1 MNKQEFIDLMKVTFT
16 RWQKHD
22 PTLTAGALTFFTM
35 MPLPSLALI
44 AVAILAQVYGQQH
57 ALPQLINQVSAF
69 AGPSVA
75 NLFAQLL
82 SNAASPLTSFFGSL
96 ISVGFAIFG
105 AVGAFSTLQKA
116 MDAIWE
122 VKPTRHGRLG
132 IVREKAVPFLLIVG
146 LSLVV
151 VAWTTFSTV
160 LFGAMLFILH
170 PLIGGFAPLFLRS
183 LQVVLSLGLG
193 TLLFAIIFKTAP

>member
-1 MNKQEFIDLMKVTFT
+1 MNKQEFTQLMKVTFT
-16 RWQKHD
+16 KWQKHD
-22 PTLTAGALTFFTM
+22 PTLMAGALTFFTM

-44 AVAILAQVYGQQH
+44 AVAIIAQVYGQQH
-57 ALPQLINQVSAF
+57 ALPQLVNQISAF

-75 NLFAQLL
+75 NVFAQLL

-122 VKPTRHGRLG
+122 VKPSRYGRLA

-151 VAWTTFSTV
+151 VASTTFSTL
-160 LFGAMLFILH
+160 LFGAILFILH
-170 PLIGGFAPLFLRS
+170 PLIGGAAPLFLRS
-183 LQVVLSLGLG
+183 LQVVLCV
-193 TLLFAIIFKTAP
+193 

>member
-1 MNKQEFIDLMKVTFT
+1 MNKQEFIDLMKVTFR

-57 ALPQLINQVSAF
+57 ALPQLISQVGAL

-75 NLFAQLL
+75 NLFGQLL
-82 SNAASPLTSFFGSL
+82 NNAASPLTSFFGSL

-122 VKPTRHGRLG
+122 VKPARRGRLG
-132 IVREKAVPFLLIVG
+132 IVREKAIPFF
-146 LSLVV
+146 LS
-151 VAWTTFSTV
+151 
-160 LFGAMLFILH
+160 
-170 PLIGGFAPLFLRS
+170 
-183 LQVVLSLGLG
+183 
-193 TLLFAIIFKTAP
+193 